1 MRGWHGAAAKLSF
14 CHCEERSDEAISS
27 VSYSVYPLWLFSV
40 TSVTLSKTYS
50 LCTVLSIIKGLADV
64 KREEVLQQVRSVVE
78 SVAEQAN
85 VQVYLFGSWARG
97 EERVTSDID
106 LAIEGEDASEMAMQV
121 REALEESNIPYRVD
135 VVNLMEASP
144 ALLANVRKEG
154 ILWKDCLKK

>member
-1 MRGWHGAAAKLSF
+1 M
-14 CHCEERSDEAISS
+14 
-27 VSYSVYPLWLFSV
+27 
-40 TSVTLSKTYS
+40 
-50 LCTVLSIIKGLADV
+50 
-64 KREEVLQQVRSVVE
+64 KREEVLQQVRAVVE

-106 LAIEGEDASEMAMQV
+106 LAVEGEEASELAMQL
-121 REALEESNIPYRVD
+121 REALEESDIPYRVD

>member
-1 MRGWHGAAAKLSF
+1 MEEESGAAKLAF

-27 VSYSVYPLWLFSV
+27 VSYSLYPLWLFSV

-64 KREEVLQQVRSVVE
+64 KREEILQQVRSVVA
-78 SVAEQAN
+78 SVAEKAN

-135 VVNLMEASP
+135 VVNLVEASP
-144 ALLANVRKEG
+144 ELLANVRKEG
-154 ILWKDCLKK
+154 ILWKGCLKK

>member
-1 MRGWHGAAAKLSF
+1 M
-14 CHCEERSDEAISS
+14 
-27 VSYSVYPLWLFSV
+27 
-40 TSVTLSKTYS
+40 
-50 LCTVLSIIKGLADV
+50 
-64 KREEVLQQVRSVVE
+64 KREEILRQVRSVVE
-78 SVAEQAN
+78 SVTEQAN

-106 LAIEGEDASEMAMQV
+106 LAIEGEDVSRLALHV
-121 REALEESNIPYRVD
+121 REALEDSDIPYRVV

>member
-1 MRGWHGAAAKLSF
+1 M
-14 CHCEERSDEAISS
+14 
-27 VSYSVYPLWLFSV
+27 
-40 TSVTLSKTYS
+40 
-50 LCTVLSIIKGLADV
+50 
-64 KREEVLQQVRSVVE
+64 KREEILQQVRSVVA
-78 SVAEQAN
+78 SVAEKAN
-85 VQVYLFGSWARG
+85 VQVYLFGSWVRG

-135 VVNLMEASP
+135 VVNLVEASP

>member
-1 MRGWHGAAAKLSF
+1 M
-14 CHCEERSDEAISS
+14 
-27 VSYSVYPLWLFSV
+27 
-40 TSVTLSKTYS
+40 
-50 LCTVLSIIKGLADV
+50 
-64 KREEVLQQVRSVVE
+64 KREEILQQVRSVVE
-78 SVAEQAN
+78 SVAEQAT

-135 VVNLMEASP
+135 VVNLVEASP

>member
-1 MRGWHGAAAKLSF
+1 M
-14 CHCEERSDEAISS
+14 
-27 VSYSVYPLWLFSV
+27 
-40 TSVTLSKTYS
+40 
-50 LCTVLSIIKGLADV
+50 
-64 KREEVLQQVRSVVE
+64 KREEVLQQVRSVVA

-135 VVNLMEASP
+135 VVNLVEASP

-154 ILWKDCLKK
+154 ILWKDCLEK

>member
-1 MRGWHGAAAKLSF
+1 M
-14 CHCEERSDEAISS
+14 
-27 VSYSVYPLWLFSV
+27 
-40 TSVTLSKTYS
+40 
-50 LCTVLSIIKGLADV
+50 
-64 KREEVLQQVRSVVE
+64 KREEVLQQVRAVVA

-135 VVNLMEASP
+135 VVNLVEASP
-144 ALLANVRKEG
+144 ELLANVRKEG

>member
-1 MRGWHGAAAKLSF
+1 M
-14 CHCEERSDEAISS
+14 
-27 VSYSVYPLWLFSV
+27 
-40 TSVTLSKTYS
+40 
-50 LCTVLSIIKGLADV
+50 

-135 VVNLMEASP
+135 VVNLVEASP
-144 ALLANVRKEG
+144 SLLANVRKEG

>member
-1 MRGWHGAAAKLSF
+1 M
-14 CHCEERSDEAISS
+14 
-27 VSYSVYPLWLFSV
+27 
-40 TSVTLSKTYS
+40 
-50 LCTVLSIIKGLADV
+50 
-64 KREEVLQQVRSVVE
+64 KREEVLQQVRSVVAP
-78 SVAEQAN
+78 VAEKAN

>member
-1 MRGWHGAAAKLSF
+1 MEEGSGADKLSF

-64 KREEVLQQVRSVVE
+64 KREEILQQVRSVVA
-78 SVAEQAN
+78 SVAEKAN

-135 VVNLMEASP
+135 VVNLVEASP